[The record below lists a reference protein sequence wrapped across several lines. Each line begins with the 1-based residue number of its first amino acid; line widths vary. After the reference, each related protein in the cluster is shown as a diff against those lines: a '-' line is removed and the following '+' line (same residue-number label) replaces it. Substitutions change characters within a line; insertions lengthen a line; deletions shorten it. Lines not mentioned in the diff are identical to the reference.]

1 VFERGSA
8 VDTLNNARPIA
19 ANNFLSKDAKWS
31 APLWNTLG
39 VASLCVTCKNSVW
52 SSCQMK
58 GQFEGFQEASKW
70 NVVYLLNVQV
80 IE

>member
-31 APLWNTLG
+31 APISNTLG

-58 GQFEGFQEASKW
+58 GQLKVSKKQASGMLCTCW
-70 NVVYLLNVQV
+70 MFRS
-80 IE
+80 